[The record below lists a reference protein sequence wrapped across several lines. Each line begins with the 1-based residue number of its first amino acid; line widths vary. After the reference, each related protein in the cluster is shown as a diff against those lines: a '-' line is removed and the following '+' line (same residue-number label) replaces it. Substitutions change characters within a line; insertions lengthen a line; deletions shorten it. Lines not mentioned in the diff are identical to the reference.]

1 MYSEIFVKQRSYYKE
16 GRTRSIEF
24 RINNLLKL
32 KKVLKSNEDKLIE
45 ALGLDLN
52 KSYEEAYITE
62 FLPFYDEL
70 KHTLKNLKKWSK
82 TKRVKGSVLS
92 PFTKYLV
99 YKEPKGQVLIVSPYN
114 YPIQLALIPLVSA
127 LAAGNT
133 VMLKLSEFTVNSSNT
148 LAEVLNGSFE
158 EELLKVVSPSVE
170 EFYDLF
176 DQPYDHIFFTGSPK
190 VGKSILAKAAEG
202 LIPVTLEL
210 GGKSPC
216 IIDETADLKLAARRI
231 TFGKLLNAGQT
242 CIAPDYLLIE
252 DKVCQEFLPFLKAE
266 FTRAFKVLKSAGNY
280 PKIISHNHYQR
291 IMSYLENSDVYAGGS
306 GVEEI
311 LEIEPAIVLVD
322 DLNEAIME
330 DEIFGPVLPV
340 ICYDSYENMVSIVDR
355 NKDPLALYVF
365 SKDKVFVERIIKEI
379 PFGGGGVND
388 VLIQL
393 LSLNA
398 PFGGR
403 GKSGMGVYNGEYGFN
418 TFSHFKTMASA
429 PLWFDF
435 KEKYPPYK
443 RKMIDL
449 VKRLVK

>member
-1 MYSEIFVKQRSYYKE
+1 MYSEIFVKQRSYYKQ
-16 GRTRSIEF
+16 GRTRSIEV

-32 KKVLKSNEDKLIE
+32 KKVLKNNEDKLIE

-252 DKVCQEFLPFLKAE
+252 DKVCQEFLPLLKAE
-266 FTRAFKVLKSAGNY
+266 FARAFKVLKTGGNY

-311 LEIEPAIVLVD
+311 LEIEPTIVLVD

-449 VKRLVK
+449 V